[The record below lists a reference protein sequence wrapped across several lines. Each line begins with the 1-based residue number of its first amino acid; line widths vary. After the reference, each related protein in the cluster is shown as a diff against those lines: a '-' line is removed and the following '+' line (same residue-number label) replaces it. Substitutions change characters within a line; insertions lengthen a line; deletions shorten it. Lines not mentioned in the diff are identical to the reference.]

1 MLHQSDFPPPP
12 TVREKTF
19 THADGRP
26 DPWAWLR
33 DPAYPDVTD
42 PEILEYLAAE
52 NAYVETV
59 LGSGEDRRA
68 ALLADLK
75 SRVIEDE
82 RTPPE
87 WDHGVWLW
95 GRYLPGQQYAQTCVA
110 ESLDDAKANHG
121 TVIFDQNLRAEGLG
135 YYALRGLELSPDRR
149 FLAVLEDTDGSERL
163 VLRVKDLVQDCFL
176 PVEIGDCTYGLEWS
190 ADSRRIFYVRQDAQQ
205 RPRWVYAHSLGSDP
219 ATDTLI
225 YHEADPSFYLSIG
238 RGASGRYLMIHAA
251 QKTCSEQWILPLEG
265 AGTQPRCLNPRRANH
280 EYSAF
285 DRHGEWLI
293 LTNDQH
299 PNFRVVRAPIDAPEE
314 AGWQEVIA
322 PSETVF
328 IEDIG
333 GTAHF
338 WYVTERTDEARKRV
352 RIVTSGQAN
361 DAGAQEVTF
370 PDAAYALWVLPG
382 YDWQRRTLRLRYETL
397 ARPKTYF
404 DYHVASK
411 RLEIVQETKV
421 PGGHNPDAFIVER
434 LWATA
439 PDGERVPLS
448 VVRGRDVALDGTAP
462 TLLYGYGS
470 YGASMDAAFSA
481 NRLSLLRG
489 GFVYAIAHIRGG
501 EERGRRW
508 YEQGKFL
515 QKKNTFTDFIA
526 AAEHLIAEGYSR
538 TGGIACMG
546 ASAGGLLMGAVLNL
560 RPDLWGAAVAQ
571 VPFVDVLSTMLD
583 ETLPLT
589 AFEYEE
595 WGNPND
601 PAYYAYIQSYS
612 PYDQVSAQ
620 AYPPV
625 LITAGL
631 SDPRVT
637 YWEPAKWAAKLRA
650 TKTDDSVLLLRT
662 EMSAG
667 HGGAS
672 GRYKALEETAEI
684 YAFLFKALGIAG

>member
-1 MLHQSDFPPPP
+1 MLRQSDFPPPP
-12 TVREKTF
+12 AARAKPF
-19 THADGRP
+19 THPDGRP

-33 DPAYPDVTD
+33 DPGYPEVTD
-42 PEILEYLAAE
+42 PEILGYLTAE
-52 NAYVETV
+52 NAYVESV
-59 LGSGEDRRA
+59 LGGTDDPRRA
-68 ALLADLK
+68 LLTELK

-95 GRYLPGQQYAQTCVA
+95 GRYQPGQQYAQTCLA
-110 ESLDDAKANHG
+110 GSLEEAKANRG
-121 TVIFDQNLRAEGLG
+121 TVIFDQNLRAEGKP

-163 VLRVKDLVQDCFL
+163 VLRVRDLANDSFL
-176 PVEIGDCTYGLEWS
+176 PIEIGDCTYGLEWS
-190 ADSRRIFYVRQDAQQ
+190 ADSSRIFYVKQDAQQ
-205 RPRWVYAHSLGSDP
+205 RPRWVYAHTLGSDP

-225 YHEADPSFYLSIG
+225 YHEADPTFYLGIERSP
-238 RGASGRYLMIHAA
+238 SGRYLFIVVA
-251 QKTCSEQWILPLEG
+251 QKTCSEQWILSLEG

-285 DRHGEWLI
+285 DRNGEWLI
-293 LTNDQH
+293 LTNDTH
-299 PNFRVVRAPIDAPEE
+299 PNFRVVRAAFDRLDE
-314 AGWQEVIA
+314 ADWQEVIP
-322 PSETVF
+322 PSDMVF
-328 IEDIG
+328 IEGIS

-352 RIVTSGQAN
+352 RIITAGQDS

-404 DYHVASK
+404 DYHVGSK
-411 RLEIVQETKV
+411 RLDIVQQTEI
-421 PGGHNPDAFIVER
+421 PGGHNPDDYIVER
-434 LWATA
+434 LWAPT

-448 VVRGRDVALDGTAP
+448 VVRRRDVALDGTAP

-470 YGASMDAAFSA
+470 YGASMDAAFST
-481 NRLSLLRG
+481 NRLSLLSR
-489 GFVYAIAHIRGG
+489 GFVYALAHIRGG

-508 YEQGKFL
+508 YEDGKFL
-515 QKKNTFTDFIA
+515 KKKNTFTDFIA
-526 AAEHLIAEGYSR
+526 AGEHLIAQGYSQKGR
-538 TGGIACMG
+538 IGCMG
-546 ASAGGLLMGAVLNL
+546 GSAGGMLMGAVLNL
-560 RPDLWGAAVAQ
+560 RPDLWGASVAQ

-583 ETLPLT
+583 DSLPLT

-601 PAYYAYIQSYS
+601 PAYYAYMQSYS
-612 PYDQVSAQ
+612 PYDQVAAQ
-620 AYPPV
+620 AYPPI

-672 GRYKALEETAEI
+672 GRYKALEEIAET